1 VAAYNCTG
9 MLIIGCDNE
18 YWLLILS
25 GWDSL
30 GACSIAVRSGV
41 EILGVG
47 GRVCYLQDWRE
58 KDPGEFIRVKVET
71 NQWGRRLEK
80 PVEIVLA
87 CTMKSIGFTSMG
99 SSKQGFRFLVYFFY
113 AIKS

>member
-71 NQWGRRLEK
+71 K
-80 PVEIVLA
+80 IVLA